1 MELEDIKPDK
11 RLIKFRK
18 AYRDQILKRREE
30 NKK

>member
-18 AYRDQILKRREE
+18 AYRDQNIYYIYLES
-30 NKK
+30 